1 MIRPLSLLFILNSL
15 CSWAWAESP
24 TLTELLTAAQQQ
36 HLSKR
41 QEWRA
46 LLHYRP
52 TVFGWSYK
60 SQADDPRFFLA
71 SDGKTNPHAELAA
84 TIIALRGGDG
94 QTPHAQCRFPAR
106 FYWLQQQGKP
116 FSDIPA
122 APCPKLS
129 TWLHDLNTARVTL
142 VFASS
147 YLNSPSS
154 MFGHTFLRLDP
165 PNQNQDNLILA
176 STVSY
181 AADAGAHESEIMF
194 AYRVIFGGYPGITT
208 VEPYFDKIRLYSKLE
223 NRDLWEYRLNLTSDE
238 VIQLLR
244 HVWEIKDKRFDYF
257 FFDENC
263 AYRILA
269 LIDVARPGT
278 ELISQVSTLRAIP
291 SDTVRLVVANHLIN
305 SVYFRPSQATQLRSH
320 LGQLNSSERDLISL
334 IDESH
339 QLPDKEASAALTPE
353 QRAAVL
359 ETAYEL
365 IRYRAQSD
373 KLSREATADL
383 SYALLQARSKIPESS
398 GLRVPPTPKVRD
410 DQGHPTG
417 RITAIAGHY
426 GQRNY
431 LDLALRPAYHD
442 FSDPAPGY
450 RLGSQ
455 LQFLNTELRYY
466 LDSDELKL
474 QQLNIIDIISLS
486 ARDRFFHP
494 ISWEAGFGADRQLTS
509 EGTRPLAAYVKG
521 GAGVSYDIAK
531 GIAYAMLTGTG
542 RVGGQLANDYLVS
555 PGIALGWN
563 LQRYWGS
570 FHAEAQSQFYPGQ
583 NEDPHYRG
591 SASLDLYWSPGWS
604 LTFNVAQEKSGDF
617 YATIIQGGVRVY
629 F

>member
-1 MIRPLSLLFILNSL
+1 MIRYLSLLCILSNLSG
-15 CSWAWAESP
+15 WAWAESP
-24 TLTELLTAAQQQ
+24 TLAQLLTAAQQQ
-36 HLSKR
+36 HLSER
-41 QEWRA
+41 PEWQA

-52 TVFGWSYK
+52 TLFRWDHK
-60 SQADDPRFFLA
+60 SQADDPKFFLA
-71 SDGKTNPHAELAA
+71 DDGKTNPAGELTA
-84 TIIALRGGDG
+84 TIIALQEGNS
-94 QTPHAQCRFPAR
+94 QLPHAQCRFPAR

-116 FSDIPA
+116 FSGIPPV
-122 APCPKLS
+122 PCPALEA
-129 TWLHDLNTARVTL
+129 WLHDLNTARVTL

-165 PNQNQDNLILA
+165 PNQNQENLILA
-176 STVSY
+176 STISY
-181 AADAGAHESEIMF
+181 AANAAAHDSEIMF
-194 AYRVIFGGYPGITT
+194 AYRGIFGGYPGITT

-223 NRDLWEYRLNLTSDE
+223 NRDLWEYQLSLKPDE
-238 VIQLLR
+238 VTQLLR

-263 AYRILA
+263 AYRLLA

-291 SDTVRLVVANHLIN
+291 SDTVRLVVANHLVK
-305 SVYFRPSQATQLRSH
+305 SVYFRPSQATRLRSH
-320 LGQLNSSERDLISL
+320 LRQLNPTGRNLVSL
-334 IDESH
+334 INQSH
-339 QLPDKEASAALTPE
+339 QLPDPKAIAALTPG
-353 QRAAVL
+353 QYADVL
-359 ETAYEL
+359 ETAYDL
-365 IRYRAQSD
+365 VRYRTQND
-373 KLSREATADL
+373 KLPRQAAADL
-383 SYALLQARSKIPESS
+383 SYSLLQARSKIPESS
-398 GLRVPPTPKVRD
+398 DLRAPPAPKVRD

-417 RITAIAGHY
+417 RITAIAGHF
-426 GQRNY
+426 GQHNY

-474 QQLNIIDIISLS
+474 QQLNIVDIISLS

-494 ISWEAGFGADRQLTS
+494 ISWQAGFGADRQLTS
-509 EGTRPLAAYVKG
+509 EGTRPLAAYIKG
-521 GAGVSYDIAK
+521 GAGVSYGIAK
-531 GIAYAMLTGTG
+531 GLAYAMLTGTG
-542 RVGGQLANDYLVS
+542 RVGSQLADNYQVS
-555 PGIALGWN
+555 PGMMLGWN

-570 FHAEAQSQFYPGQ
+570 FHTEVQSQFYPGQ
-583 NEDPHYRG
+583 NEAPHYRG
-591 SASLDLYWSPGWS
+591 SASLDLYWPPGWG
-604 LTFNVAQEKSGDF
+604 LTFNVAQEKSGGF